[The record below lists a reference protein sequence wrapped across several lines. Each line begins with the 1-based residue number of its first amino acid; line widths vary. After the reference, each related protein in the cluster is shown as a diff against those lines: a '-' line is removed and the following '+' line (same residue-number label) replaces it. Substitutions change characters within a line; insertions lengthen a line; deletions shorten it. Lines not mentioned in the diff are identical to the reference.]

1 MTTMEKREYIKPSV
15 QIEEVEVT
23 YMICASIGIS
33 DEEIDTDG
41 RSQERRGSWGN
52 LWNE

>member
-15 QIEEVEVT
+15 QIEEVEIT

-33 DEEIDTDG
+33 DEEIDTGG

-52 LWNE
+52 LWDE